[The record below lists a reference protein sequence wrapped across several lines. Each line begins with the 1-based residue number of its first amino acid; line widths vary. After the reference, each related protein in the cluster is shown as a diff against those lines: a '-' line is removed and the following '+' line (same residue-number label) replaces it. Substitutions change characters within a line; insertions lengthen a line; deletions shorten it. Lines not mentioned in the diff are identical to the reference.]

1 MNPEVESPQSHKFTA
16 KAERSASRARR
27 FGAGLLALAIAA
39 AGFLAMPQQ
48 ASAARA
54 GANSD
59 RKVSVS
65 LSCSPTSLSLG
76 STATCTGSVKDTERG
91 GTKTVPAGTVAL
103 TVDSGRIGVLTA
115 CTLAYVSTAN
125 QSECSFKIINLSNGN
140 GQPALKFTYTP
151 AAGDIHVTKSKE
163 IDLNFSG
170 STFKQHSE
178 SSLTAG
184 KPGASLRVATVG
196 CASSNTRYIG
206 AFLSTAGDPATSGQV
221 SEKVWEANP
230 ETDGSYDWSTA
241 LEADHPTGTFYVRFY
256 CANASPASYADAS
269 VLATSSLYT
278 YVVSAAASSSSRAAV
293 QAATPSSALPGTFT
307 ADPEDTSGI
316 DNEFIPGA
324 QMITLKQRVDAALP
338 LVSRVD
344 RLSQA
349 FLGKIPPRSFVDLW
363 VKNFVAGRTDAQLVA
378 ALATRPEYFWSY
390 ALLTPAQFVDRAYF
404 VLLGRAPTTNERLT
418 LAKAIFTGKQS
429 RQAALAAIASSP
441 EHIIKT
447 ANRSYVM
454 AAYQTLTT
462 VMPTQAN
469 LAQYTGELNDRGPK
483 VAMLENLALSRSTF
497 ENWIAAI
504 ATNPTNARF

>member
-1 MNPEVESPQSHKFTA
+1 MNPEVESPQLNKFTA

-27 FGAGLLALAIAA
+27 FGAGLLAVAIAA
-39 AGFLAMPQQ
+39 AGFLVFPQQ

-54 GANSD
+54 GATSNRS
-59 RKVSVS
+59 VSVS
-65 LSCSPTSLSLG
+65 LSCTSSSVSLG
-76 STATCTGSVKDTERG
+76 STTTCTGSVRDTESG
-91 GTKTVPAGTVAL
+91 GTKTVPRGTVAL

-115 CTLAYVSTAN
+115 CTLVNSATAN

-140 GQPALKFTYTP
+140 GQPALKLTYTP
-151 AAGDIHVTKSKE
+151 AADDIHQTKSKE

-178 SSLTAG
+178 SSLSAG
-184 KPGASLRVATVG
+184 KKGASLKVFTVG
-196 CASSNTRYIG
+196 CASSSTRYVG
-206 AFLSTAGDPATSGQV
+206 AFLSTAGDPASSGRV
-221 SEKVWEANP
+221 SNKVWETNP
-230 ETDGSYDWSTA
+230 STDGSHEFDTA

-256 CANASPASYADAS
+256 CDNASPASYAAAS
-269 VLATSSLYT
+269 FLATSSLYT
-278 YVVSAAASSSSRAAV
+278 YVVSAAVLGGAAV
-293 QAATPSSALPGTFT
+293 QSALAADTSKLPGTFT
-307 ADPEDTSGI
+307 SDPDDTSGI
-316 DNEFIPGA
+316 DNEQIPGA
-324 QMITLKQRVDAALP
+324 QMIALKQRVDAAVP

-363 VKNFVAGRTDAQLVA
+363 VKNFAAGRTDAQLVA
-378 ALATRPEYFWSY
+378 ALATTPEYFWSY
-390 ALLTPAQFVDRAYF
+390 ALLTPAQFVNRAYF
-404 VLLGRAPTTNERLT
+404 MLLRRAPTTTERST
-418 LAKAIFTGKQS
+418 LAMAIYTGKQS
-429 RQAALAAIASSP
+429 RQTALGAIASSP

-469 LAQYTGELNDRGPK
+469 LAQYTGELNDQGPK
-483 VAMLENLALSRSTF
+483 VAMLENLALSRTTF
-497 ENWIAAI
+497 ENWIAAL

>member
-1 MNPEVESPQSHKFTA
+1 MNPAPDSSTSAKPAPKPNRRVSP
-16 KAERSASRARR
+16 ARR

-59 RKVSVS
+59 RNVSVS

-206 AFLSTAGDPATSGQV
+206 AFLSTAGDPASSGRV
-221 SEKVWEANP
+221 STKVWETNP
-230 ETDGSYDWSTA
+230 ASDGSHEFDTA
-241 LEADHPTGTFYVRFY
+241 LESDHPTGTFYVRFY
-256 CANASPASYADAS
+256 CDNVSPASYADAS
-269 VLATSSLYT
+269 FLATSSLYT
-278 YVVSAAASSSSRAAV
+278 YVVSAAASSSARAAV
-293 QAATPSSALPGTFT
+293 QAATQSKLAGTFT
-307 ADPEDTSGI
+307 SDPEDTSGI

-324 QMITLKQRVDAALP
+324 QMITLKQRVDAAVP

-363 VKNFVAGRTDAQLVA
+363 VKNLAAGRTDAQLVA
-378 ALATRPEYFWSY
+378 ALATTPEYFWSY

-404 VLLGRAPTTNERLT
+404 MLLGRAPTTTERST
-418 LAKAIFTGKQS
+418 MVKAINTGKQS

-447 ANRSYVM
+447 ANRSYVT
-454 AAYQTLTT
+454 AAYQALTPI
-462 VMPTQAN
+462 MPTPAM
-469 LAQYTGELNDRGPK
+469 LAQYTNDLNDRGPK
-483 VAMLENLALSRSTF
+483 VAMLENLALSRTTF

>member
-1 MNPEVESPQSHKFTA
+1 MNPEVESPQLNKFTA

-27 FGAGLLALAIAA
+27 FGAGLLAVAIAA
-39 AGFLAMPQQ
+39 AGFLAVPQQ

-54 GANSD
+54 GATSNRS
-59 RKVSVS
+59 VSIS
-65 LSCSPTSLSLG
+65 LSCTSSSVSLG
-76 STATCTGSVKDTERG
+76 STTTCTGSVRDTESG
-91 GTKTVPAGTVAL
+91 GTKTVPRGTVAL

-115 CTLAYVSTAN
+115 CTLVNSATAN

-140 GQPALKFTYTP
+140 GQPALKLTYTP
-151 AAGDIHVTKSKE
+151 AADDIHQTKSKE

-170 STFKQHSE
+170 STFKQYSE
-178 SSLTAG
+178 SSLSAG
-184 KPGASLRVATVG
+184 KQGASLKVFTVG
-196 CASSNTRYIG
+196 CASSSTRYVG
-206 AFLSTAGDPATSGQV
+206 AFLSTAGDPASSGRV
-221 SEKVWEANP
+221 SNKVWETNP
-230 ETDGSYDWSTA
+230 STDGSHEFDTA

-256 CANASPASYADAS
+256 CDNASPASYAAAS
-269 VLATSSLYT
+269 FLATSSLYT
-278 YVVSAAASSSSRAAV
+278 YVVSAAVLGGAAV
-293 QAATPSSALPGTFT
+293 QSAPAADTSRLAGTFT
-307 ADPEDTSGI
+307 SDPEDTSGI
-316 DNEFIPGA
+316 DNEQIPGA
-324 QMITLKQRVDAALP
+324 QVIALKQRVDAAVP

-363 VKNFVAGRTDAQLVA
+363 VKNFAAGRTDAQLVA
-378 ALATRPEYFWSY
+378 ALATTPEYFWSY

-418 LAKAIFTGKQS
+418 LAKAISTSKQS

-454 AAYQTLTT
+454 AAYQALTPI
-462 VMPTQAN
+462 MPTPAM
-469 LAQYTGELNDRGPK
+469 LAQYANDLNDRGPK
-483 VAMLENLALSRSTF
+483 VAMLENLALSRTTF
-497 ENWIAAI
+497 ENWIAAL

>member
-1 MNPEVESPQSHKFTA
+1 MNTHVRLQFALK
-16 KAERSASRARR
+16 RSVSALLVILSV
-27 FGAGLLALAIAA
+27 GATFIVI
-39 AGFLAMPQQ
+39 PQQ

-54 GANSD
+54 GATSD
-59 RKVSVS
+59 RTVEV
-65 LSCSPTSLSLG
+65 LASCSPTSVSLG
-76 STATCTGSVKDTERG
+76 STATCTGSVRYTETG
-91 GTKTVPAGTVAL
+91 GTKTVPQGTVAL
-103 TVDSGRIGVLTA
+103 TVDSGRIGIITA

-125 QSECSFKIINLSNGN
+125 QSECSFKIVNLSNGN
-140 GQPALKFTYTP
+140 GEPVLKFNYTP
-151 AAGDIHVTKSKE
+151 AADDTHATNFKE
-163 IDLNFSG
+163 INLNFSG

-178 SSLTAG
+178 SSLSAG
-184 KPGASLRVATVG
+184 TPGTSLRVFTVG
-196 CASSNTRYIG
+196 CASSSTRYIG
-206 AFLSTAGDPATSGQV
+206 VFLSTAGDPATSGQL
-221 SEKVWEANP
+221 SEKVWEGNP
-230 ETDGSYDWSTA
+230 ETDGSYDWTTA

-256 CANASPASYADAS
+256 CADASPASYTDTS
-269 VLATSSLYT
+269 VLATSPLYT
-278 YVVSAAASSSSRAAV
+278 YVVSSAAMRGASLQAV
-293 QAATPSSALPGTFT
+293 TANSAPSGTFT

-316 DNEFIPGA
+316 DTELIPGA

-418 LAKAIFTGKQS
+418 LAKAISTGKQS

-447 ANRSYVM
+447 ANRSYVT
-454 AAYQTLTT
+454 AAYQALTPT
-462 VMPTQAN
+462 MPTQAN

-504 ATNPTNARF
+504 TTSPATSRF

>member
-1 MNPEVESPQSHKFTA
+1 MNTHVRLQFALK
-16 KAERSASRARR
+16 RSVSALLVILSV
-27 FGAGLLALAIAA
+27 GATFIVV
-39 AGFLAMPQQ
+39 PQQ

-54 GANSD
+54 DATSD
-59 RKVSVS
+59 RTVEV
-65 LSCSPTSLSLG
+65 LVSCSSTSLSLG
-76 STATCTGSVKDTERG
+76 STATCTGSVRDTETG
-91 GTKTVPAGTVAL
+91 GTKTVPQGTVAL
-103 TVDSGRIGVLTA
+103 TVDSGRIGIITA

-140 GQPALKFTYTP
+140 GAPVLKFNYTP
-151 AAGDIHVTKSKE
+151 AADDIHQTKFKE
-163 IDLNFSG
+163 IVLNFSG

-178 SSLTAG
+178 SSLSAG
-184 KPGASLRVATVG
+184 TPGTSLRVFTVG
-196 CASSNTRYIG
+196 CASSSSRYIG
-206 AFLSTAGDPATSGQV
+206 AFLATAGDPATSGQV

-241 LEADHPTGTFYVRFY
+241 LESDHPTGTFYVRFY
-256 CANASPASYADAS
+256 CANASPASYTDAS

-278 YVVSAAASSSSRAAV
+278 YVVSAAASSSARAAV
-293 QAATPSSALPGTFT
+293 QAATPSSALPGTLT

-316 DNEFIPGA
+316 DTEFIPGA

-418 LAKAIFTGKQS
+418 LAKAISTGKQS

-447 ANRSYVM
+447 ANRSYVT
-454 AAYQTLTT
+454 AAYQALTPT
-462 VMPTQAN
+462 MPTPAN

-504 ATNPTNARF
+504 TTSPATSRF